1 MSEPI
6 GQAKILLPAQIR
18 RDSVIHVRAL
28 ISHPMLTGLSRDAQ
42 GNPIPAYF
50 VNEVVITYGD
60 EQLAQFEWTSGIS
73 KDPFVAFPLRA
84 SREAP
89 LTITWKDNKGGVYS
103 QSADIKFSA

>member
-1 MSEPI
+1 MSRDI
-6 GQAKILLPAQIR
+6 GEAKILLPPQIR

-28 ISHPMLTGLSRDAQ
+28 LSHPMLTGLSRDAQ

-50 VNEVVITYGD
+50 VNEVIIAYGD
-60 EQLAQFEWTSGIS
+60 EQVAHFEWTSGIS

-84 SREAP
+84 TREAP
-89 LTITWKDNKGGVYS
+89 LTITWKDNKGGVYK

>member
-1 MSEPI
+1 MSREI
-6 GQAKILLPAQIR
+6 GEAKILLPAQIR

-28 ISHPMLTGLSRDAQ
+28 LSHPMLTGLSRDAQ

-50 VNEVVITYGD
+50 VNEMIVAYGD
-60 EQLAQFEWTSGIS
+60 EQVAHFEWTSGIS

-89 LTITWKDNKGGVYS
+89 LTITWKDNKGGVYKH
-103 QSADIKFSA
+103 SADIRFSA